1 LLLLR
6 KYFLEIVKKIHRP
19 KIFFGWWT
27 AIATGLLSGFGAGYR
42 SQGFSIFLKPL
53 SAELGLSRAATSAVS
68 AVGTLEGG
76 LAYPLAGWLS
86 DKLGPRA
93 IIFAGTCMFIVGLV
107 LMYFVNSLWLFVV
120 TWGVLSGLGST
131 LAYSVAADKAV
142 TNWFVRKRGI
152 ALGIRFMLWGAG
164 SAVVLPIV
172 GWLVATQG
180 WRTTNLI
187 WACVTLPTLAVI
199 WFLIKPH
206 RPEYYGLMPDGAGVK
221 EETKANSQIANT
233 GAEYAAE
240 IGEVEYSVK
249 QAWKTRSFWFLLVS
263 WTISQIVIGA
273 LSIHMIPFLTDTG
286 IDTPVA
292 SGMMS
297 LSVICTIPARFI
309 GGAVADRMRKDRL
322 QYLLAG
328 TFALLT
334 VGITI
339 LIFQQSIA
347 MLFFFL
353 ILYGLGSGAG
363 TPLRL
368 VIGSRYFGRKSFGS
382 ILGSMLMAQSLLGF
396 VSPIYAGWIFDTTGS
411 YSIVFITFAALT
423 AISTFIML
431 LVRPPEP
438 PAASPSSKPR

>member
-1 LLLLR
+1 M
-6 KYFLEIVKKIHRP
+6 EIAKIFHKR

-27 AIATGLLSGFGAGYR
+27 AVATGLLSGFGAGYR
-42 SQGFSIFLKPL
+42 SQGFSVFLKPL
-53 SAELGLSRAATSAVS
+53 SAELGLTRAATSAVS

-86 DKLGPRA
+86 DKFGPRA
-93 IIFAGTCMFIVGLV
+93 IIFFGTCMFIAGLV
-107 LMYFVNSLWLFVV
+107 LMYFVNSLWLFVF

-131 LAYSVAADKAV
+131 LSFSVAADKAV
-142 TNWFVRKRGI
+142 TNWFVRKRGL
-152 ALGIRFMLWGAG
+152 ALGVRFMLWGAG

-172 GWLVATQG
+172 GWLVASQG

-206 RPEYYGLMPDGAGVK
+206 RAEYYGMMPDGAGLK
-221 EETKANSQIANT
+221 ETATSDKQISDK
-233 GAEYAAE
+233 GAAYASE
-240 IGEVEYSVK
+240 VGEVEFTVRE
-249 QAWKTRSFWFLLVS
+249 AWKTRAFWFLLAS
-263 WTISQIVIGA
+263 WTINQIVIGG
-273 LSIHMIPFLTDTG
+273 LSIHIIPFLTDTG
-286 IDTPVA
+286 IATTAA

-297 LSVICTIPARFI
+297 LSVICTIPARFV
-309 GGAVADRMRKDRL
+309 GGAVADRIRKDRL

-328 TFALLT
+328 AFALLAL
-334 VGITI
+334 GITVA
-339 LIFQQSIA
+339 IFTRSIGL
-347 MLFFFL
+347 LFVFL

-368 VIGSRYFGRKSFGS
+368 VIGSRYFGRKSFGT

-396 VSPIYAGWIFDTTGS
+396 LSPIYAGWIFDTTGS
-411 YSIVFITFAALT
+411 YNIVFISFAILT

-431 LVRPPEP
+431 FVRPPGQR
-438 PAASPSSKPR
+438 PASLS

>member
-1 LLLLR
+1 M
-6 KYFLEIVKKIHRP
+6 ETTKKITRP

-27 AIATGLLSGFGAGYR
+27 AISTGLLSGFGAGFR
-42 SQGFSIFLKPL
+42 SQGFSVFLKPL
-53 SAELGLSRAATSAVS
+53 SAELDLSRAATSAVS

-76 LAYPLAGWLS
+76 LAYPLAGWLA
-86 DKLGPRA
+86 DKFGPRA
-93 IIFAGTCMFIVGLV
+93 VIFFGTCMFIIGLA
-107 LMYFVNSLWLFVV
+107 LMYFVNSLWLFVA

-142 TNWFVRKRGI
+142 TNWFVKKRGL
-152 ALGIRFMLWGAG
+152 ALGVRFMLWGAG

-187 WACVTLPTLAVI
+187 WAGVTLPTLAVI
-199 WFLIKPH
+199 WFLVKPH
-206 RPEYYGLMPDGAGVK
+206 RAEHYGLLPDGAQVK
-221 EETKANSQIANT
+221 EETPASGQMVDK
-233 GAEYAAE
+233 GAQYAAE
-240 IGEVEYSVK
+240 IGEVEYTVR
-249 QAWKTRSFWFLLVS
+249 QAWKTRAFWFLLAS

-273 LSIHMIPFLTDTG
+273 LSLHIIPFLTDTG

-292 SGMMS
+292 SGMMA
-297 LSVICTIPARFI
+297 LSVICTIPARFV
-309 GGAVADRMRKDRL
+309 GGAVADRIRKDHL

-328 TFALLT
+328 TFALLA
-334 VGITI
+334 VGIAV
-339 LIFQQSIA
+339 LIFNQNIV
-347 MLFFFL
+347 MLYVFL

-411 YSIVFITFAALT
+411 YRIVFISFAALT

-431 LVRPPEP
+431 LVRPPK
-438 PAASPSSKPR
+438 PSGLLAITSQPT

>member
-1 LLLLR
+1 
-6 KYFLEIVKKIHRP
+6 LEITKRIAKPR
-19 KIFFGWWT
+19 IFFGWWT
-27 AIATGLLSGFGAGYR
+27 AVATGLLSGFGAGYR
-42 SQGFSIFLKPL
+42 SQGFSVFLKPL
-53 SAELGLSRAATSAVS
+53 SAELDLSRAATSAVS

-86 DKLGPRA
+86 DKFGPRA
-93 IIFAGTCMFIVGLV
+93 VIFFGTCMFITGLG
-107 LMYFVNSLWLFVV
+107 LMYFVNSLWLFVL

-131 LAYSVAADKAV
+131 LSYSVAADKAV
-142 TNWFVRKRGI
+142 TNWFVKKRGL
-152 ALGIRFMLWGAG
+152 ALGVRFMLWGVG
-164 SAVVLPIV
+164 SAIVLPII

-206 RPEYYGLMPDGAGVK
+206 RAEYYGLMPDGAGIKV
-221 EETKANSQIANT
+221 EAPTDSQLVNK

-240 IGEVEYSVK
+240 IGEVEYTVR
-249 QAWKTRSFWFLLVS
+249 QAWKTRAFWFLLVS

-273 LSIHMIPFLTDTG
+273 LSIHIIPFLTDTG

-309 GGAVADRMRKDRL
+309 GGAVADRIRKDRL
-322 QYLLAG
+322 QYLLAA

-334 VGITI
+334 VGITVLI
-339 LIFQQSIA
+339 LNRSIG
-347 MLFFFL
+347 MLFCFL

-382 ILGSMLMAQSLLGF
+382 ILGSMLMIQSLLGF

-411 YSIVFITFAALT
+411 YNLVFISFSVLT

-431 LVRPPEP
+431 FVRPPEP
-438 PAASPSSKPR
+438 PST